1 MGERDDGRQVWI
13 VVGPLDPD
21 KLPAGCRAEKLPPKL
36 VRQVSELLRLMEK
49 PAQLRGA

>member
-1 MGERDDGRQVWI
+1 MNERDGWRQVWI

-21 KLPAGCRAEKLPPKL
+21 SLPPGCKAEKPAPAL

>member
-1 MGERDDGRQVWI
+1 MTGQDEPRQVWV